1 MSDIIHLSFDGDDL
15 VRAIAVALVER
26 GTGRERLQAI
36 ESKQVSHHIKSLLT
50 EMQIESQLMTLVNEA
65 LRTLITERVQ
75 PKLAKIDDTVTDFFR
90 KSGGMMSRAEEAAYN
105 VVTEYV
111 RKRLYDKQHAI
122 AAKLEE
128 ITDGVIEK
136 LQVP

>member
-1 MSDIIHLSFDGDDL
+1 
-15 VRAIAVALVER
+15 
-26 GTGRERLQAI
+26 
-36 ESKQVSHHIKSLLT
+36 
-50 EMQIESQLMTLVNEA
+50 
-65 LRTLITERVQ
+65 
-75 PKLAKIDDTVTDFFR
+75 
-90 KSGGMMSRAEEAAYN
+90 MMSRAEEAAYN

>member
-26 GTGRERLQAI
+26 STGRERLQAI

-50 EMQIESQLMTLVNEA
+50 EMQIESQLVTLVNDA
-65 LRTLITERVQ
+65 LRKLIVERVE
-75 PKLAKIDDTVTDFFR
+75 PKLPKIDDTVTGFFH
-90 KSGGMMSRAEEAAYN
+90 KSGSMLSRAEEAAYN
-105 VVTEYV
+105 VITEHV
-111 RKRLYDKQHAI
+111 RRSLYNKKSAI
-122 AAKLEE
+122 ADKLEE
-128 ITDGVIEK
+128 ITKGVIAK